1 MIKRLFST
9 VFYWFMWVVIK
20 NTHVIA
26 EFCEWIR
33 KRSIRLVWRVSFHT
47 QRSQRLG
54 SVALVCIRREWP
66 SSHSLTFPN
75 ALHVLIMIRGK
86 GQRIPAC
93 LAAAAHRLL
102 AMYSG
107 RRALVTGVC
116 QPEENRPW
124 FTAVFACEDN
134 KRGLCVNTS
143 DLFSVWP
150 QVDSCSTSTD
160 RNNNIHAFYVTK
172 TTQGQKHE
180 TSDQTVTFYLCHEN
194 QTRMQFKGKVPSK
207 VKTWVILYSKPVL
220 SVKHYI

>member
-1 MIKRLFST
+1 MIKQLFST
-9 VFYWFMWVVIK
+9 VFYWFMWVVVK

-116 QPEENRPW
+116 QPEENRQW

-134 KRGLCVNTS
+134 KRGLRVNTS
-143 DLFSVWP
+143 DLFW
-150 QVDSCSTSTD
+150 DSNWQRERRLASGCLVLHIPAQALTETITYMLLTSRKQQSYT
-160 RNNNIHAFYVTK
+160 RSKTCNIRSNAHF
-172 TTQGQKHE
+172 
-180 TSDQTVTFYLCHEN
+180 
-194 QTRMQFKGKVPSK
+194 
-207 VKTWVILYSKPVL
+207 L
-220 SVKHYI
+220 SLPWISYEDAI

>member
-1 MIKRLFST
+1 MTS
-9 VFYWFMWVVIK
+9 
-20 NTHVIA
+20 
-26 EFCEWIR
+26 EFCEWIW
-33 KRSIRLVWRVSFHT
+33 KCFIRLVWFEHIFTWHVWVSTHSGVSAY
-47 QRSQRLG
+47 QAR
-54 SVALVCIRREWP
+54 VCIRREWP

-107 RRALVTGVC
+107 RRALVMGVC
-116 QPEENRPW
+116 QPEENRQW

-134 KRGLCVNTS
+134 KRGLRVNTS

-150 QVDSCSTSTD
+150 QVDSCSTSTH

-172 TTQGQKHE
+172 TTGQKHV
-180 TSDQTVTFYLCHEN
+180 TSDQTLTFYLCHEN
-194 QTRMQFKGKVPSK
+194 QTRMQLKGKVPSK
-207 VKTWVILYSKPVL
+207 VKTLSWFILYSKPVL
-220 SVKHYI
+220 SVKHNNI